1 LLAGTPAVAQGVENE
16 GHGEEAMGP
25 FSAWSAPMNLGPSIN
40 TRYSE
45 LHMTISADELS
56 LFFASDRPGG
66 FGRNDLWVAERSSRD
81 DEWDPA
87 QNLGSKFNTDKD
99 EVCPSVSP
107 DSHWLLFCSRGLGG
121 FGGLD
126 MFAAFRQDTSDNFDW
141 EDPINLGAGVNSAFE
156 DGDPALFVD
165 PETGV
170 TTMYFAS
177 TRPGLGDYDIYMST
191 LGDDGAFGPAILV
204 RELSSPQRDAHP
216 TIRRDGLEI
225 FLASNRP
232 GSVGGIDLWASTRPT
247 THDAWSTP
255 MNLGSTVNTAA
266 DERAPYL
273 SADGERLYFA
283 SDRPGGFGGND
294 FYLIARKRLGR

>member
-1 LLAGTPAVAQGVENE
+1 LLAGAPAIVQGVENE
-16 GHGEEAMGP
+16 SHDEEAMGP
-25 FSAWSAPMNLGPSIN
+25 FSAWSTPMNLGPSIN

-45 LHMTISADELS
+45 LHMAISADELS

-225 FLASNRP
+225 FWPRIVPAR
-232 GSVGGIDLWASTRPT
+232 SVASTSGFPPGPRHTMHGPRRRT
-247 THDAWSTP
+247 SAPRSTP
-255 MNLGSTVNTAA
+255 LLTRELHTFRRMAKDSTSLRTAPG
-266 DERAPYL
+266 D
-273 SADGERLYFA
+273 SAGMT
-283 SDRPGGFGGND
+283 ST
-294 FYLIARKRLGR
+294 